1 MLGRRLARP
10 AAIKAD
16 GRLDVVG
23 EETIVTLVHKR
34 KAAAP
39 DALCLDLARVGP
51 EISPRIY
58 GQFIEHLDRCIYGG
72 VWAEMLK
79 DRKFLRP
86 VGHDWQTMNPD
97 PAAFEAVLDPAG
109 AVAGTPCMALW
120 VHRLGG
126 PARGIRQS
134 GLGLRAGQTY
144 AGYAWLANI
153 GSPASVQVR
162 LAWGD
167 GAGAGQFVALKA

>member
-34 KAAAP
+34 KAAAA

-109 AVAGTPCMALW
+109 A
-120 VHRLGG
+120 
-126 PARGIRQS
+126 
-134 GLGLRAGQTY
+134 
-144 AGYAWLANI
+144 
-153 GSPASVQVR
+153 
-162 LAWGD
+162 AWGAPCTALRGD
-167 GAGAGQFVALKA
+167 RPGGARRGGLPAGPGAAGC